1 MNRYIQQLYSWNQT
15 VLKWPQKVISGRH
28 TTWCEIGWYEIV
40 WYDTL
45 CCFMEECVRV
55 ISNQPYWSI
64 NIVKWNFMQITEI
77 WKRTLF
83 KVGWVSWPR
92 ECMILNILQ
101 VCFNEIFGQFLYDV
115 KMEWM
120 CSKPI
125 LGHFPDWT
133 YPRPTLP
140 RLTHPRRDNSPTDT
154 SPTWHFLDQT
164 FPRAAISS
172 TGHFSNWTFPWPDIS
187 LSGYL
192 PDYTFPLPDF
202 LNWLKLINS

>member
-1 MNRYIQQLYSWNQT
+1 M
-15 VLKWPQKVISGRH
+15 
-28 TTWCEIGWYEIV
+28 TTERNFRKAHHMMR
-40 WYDTL
+40 D
-45 CCFMEECVRV
+45 RV
-55 ISNQPYWSI
+55 IWDCVIWHPLLLHGRMCQGHFKPTYWSI
-64 NIVKWNFMQITEI
+64 NVVKWNFMQITEI

-83 KVGWVSWPR
+83 KVGWLSWPR
-92 ECMILNILQ
+92 ECMILNILE
-101 VCFNEIFGQFLYDV
+101 VCFNEIFGEFLYDV

-140 RLTHPRRDNSPTDT
+140 WLTHPRLDNYPTNT

-164 FPRAAISS
+164 FPRAAISP
-172 TGHFSNWTFPWPDIS
+172 TGHFWNWTFPRPDIS
-187 LSGYL
+187 PSGYL